1 MKIHHLFWGICL
13 CFSTN
18 ILFAQNYQKT
28 SSGIKTTVNAVDI
41 EVQFFA
47 PAVARVIKS
56 PEGVAYEKQSL
67 SVIAKPEK
75 VSFKADIQDNK
86 IVLNTSELSVSVD
99 TGTGIVSYFS
109 KDGKSLLAEKSG
121 MQFINF
127 DDAGTKTYQVYQP
140 FILDKE
146 EAIYGLGQL
155 QNGKMIQRNM
165 TKNLI

>member
-1 MKIHHLFWGICL
+1 M
-13 CFSTN
+13 
-18 ILFAQNYQKT
+18 
-28 SSGIKTTVNAVDI
+28 DI

-121 MQFINF
+121 MQFIDF

-140 FILDKE
+140 FYI
-146 EAIYGLGQL
+146 
-155 QNGKMIQRNM
+155 R
-165 TKNLI
+165 

>member
-1 MKIHHLFWGICL
+1 MFMLQHKYLIAQEL
-13 CFSTN
+13 SEN
-18 ILFAQNYQKT
+18 IVRHQNHCKC
-28 SSGIKTTVNAVDI
+28 SDI

-75 VSFKADIQDNK
+75 VSFKADKKDNK

-109 KDGKSLLAEKSG
+109 KDGKSLLAENPVCSLSISMMPGQKLIR
-121 MQFINF
+121 FINLL
-127 DDAGTKTYQVYQP
+127 Y
-140 FILDKE
+140 
-146 EAIYGLGQL
+146 
-155 QNGKMIQRNM
+155 
-165 TKNLI
+165 